1 MTKICQSISDALRAL
16 AMANPMVPDAPV
28 RRHTLVVFFS
38 AVADM
43 FI

>member
-1 MTKICQSISDALRAL
+1 MTKMCQSTSDALRAL

-28 RRHTLVVFFS
+28 RRHTLVFFS

-43 FI
+43 FYR